1 MPPGVG
7 FDFDHTLG
15 IDNKLERVAF
25 LRVLDRLIDAGG
37 APLGNLVEETK
48 SIDDLLTEQR
58 GGAFTIHEA
67 VMRFSRARLPH
78 GDAEPFVAMYKT
90 FALESVDYFVV
101 PLPGARALLKTLRR
115 RRVPAALLTNGW
127 SPLQER
133 KAAAVGFD
141 GPVIVSERLGA
152 QKPDRRAF
160 DALVTAL
167 GVPRAEAW
175 YVGDQPVSDVAG
187 SITAGLRGVWL
198 DAESLAYPPGLVAPT
213 CVIHNLESLLEVLP
227 GSKAPA

>member
-1 MPPGVG
+1 MPVGVG

-25 LRVLDRLIDAGG
+25 LRVLERVIEAGG
-37 APLGNLVEETK
+37 APLGNETQEAAA
-48 SIDDLLTEQR
+48 IDDVLAEQR
-58 GGAFTIHEA
+58 SGAFSIHEA
-67 VMRFSRARLPH
+67 VVRFVRARLAY
-78 GDAEPFVAMYKT
+78 GDVEPFVQMYKT

-101 PLPGARALLKTLRR
+101 PLPGARALLKELRR
-115 RRVPAALLTNGW
+115 QGVATALLTNGW

-133 KAAAVGFD
+133 KAARVGFS

-167 GVPRAEAW
+167 GVPRADAW
-175 YVGDQPVSDVAG
+175 YVGDQPAVDVAG
-187 SITAGLRGVWL
+187 SMAAGLHGVWL
-198 DAESLAYPPGLVAPT
+198 DAESVAYPPGLAAPAH
-213 CVIHNLESLLEVLP
+213 VIHSLESLLEVLP
-227 GSKAPA
+227 GSTAPA